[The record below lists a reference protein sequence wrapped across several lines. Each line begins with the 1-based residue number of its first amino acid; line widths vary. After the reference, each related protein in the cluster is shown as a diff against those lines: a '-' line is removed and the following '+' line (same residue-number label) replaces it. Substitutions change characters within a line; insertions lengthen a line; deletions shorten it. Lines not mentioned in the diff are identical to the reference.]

1 MRLSLGYKNRSV
13 TRSFGIVPFI
23 EQNLLGGSRYNFV
36 GGFNADFSRR
46 LSELAADAER
56 GQYVEALSGR
66 PHRRPIRQ
74 PYAAGGRDADVFRAE
89 RLTALRRC
97 GLVAQHDERGGTGFR
112 PQGFACR
119 RSQNVRR
126 RAWVCGQTC
135 AIPAGCLTHPGP
147 LCTASRAKT
156 TNIRQTCR
164 CGTTK
169 SLGRALRR
177 NSISAI

>member
-74 PYAAGGRDADVFRAE
+74 PYAAGWRDTDVFRAE
-89 RLTALRRC
+89 RLAALRRC
-97 GLVAQHDERGGTGFR
+97 GLVARLDERGGTGFH

-119 RSQNVRR
+119 RGQNVRR
-126 RAWVCGQTC
+126 RLGSAGK
-135 AIPAGCLTHPGP
+135 PALHP
-147 LCTASRAKT
+147 
-156 TNIRQTCR
+156 QDF
-164 CGTTK
+164 
-169 SLGRALRR
+169 
-177 NSISAI
+177 